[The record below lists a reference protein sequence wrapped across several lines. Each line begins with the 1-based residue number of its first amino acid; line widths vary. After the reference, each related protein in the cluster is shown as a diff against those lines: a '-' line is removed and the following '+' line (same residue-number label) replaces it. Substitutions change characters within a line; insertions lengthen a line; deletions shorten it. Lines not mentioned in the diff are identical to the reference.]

1 MKNWQT
7 ILGVSANPTEKQI
20 KTAYRKLASKYHP
33 DRNKDKDAENM
44 FKQVREAYEY
54 AIKWISIKTEQYTD
68 TVYIPLKYQSK
79 GGKFKTANHKFI
91 IEIPP
96 HFPHNSQKI
105 IIVNNSILLVTVIF
119 IHDTFS
125 IAQNGIDVYATIS
138 VESLDIIMG
147 TEIIVEHPYGNKI
160 KVGIPTS
167 FVSGSKILVKNKGI
181 KNTYTVNNILE
192 TITGHLYITV
202 NMFTKVRLTK
212 SSDTSI
218 LLTYKAKPYTIS

>member
-1 MKNWQT
+1 
-7 ILGVSANPTEKQI
+7 
-20 KTAYRKLASKYHP
+20 
-33 DRNKDKDAENM
+33 
-44 FKQVREAYEY
+44 
-54 AIKWISIKTEQYTD
+54 
-68 TVYIPLKYQSK
+68 
-79 GGKFKTANHKFI
+79 
-91 IEIPP
+91 
-96 HFPHNSQKI
+96 
-105 IIVNNSILLVTVIF
+105 
-119 IHDTFS
+119 
-125 IAQNGIDVYATIS
+125 
-138 VESLDIIMG
+138 MG